1 MKSTV
6 CWRNT
11 LFLFGMIVFLM
22 LLISACTPGNGP
34 TAHRVAPTITSA
46 DSTVFTVGT
55 AGTFTVTATGNPTP
69 TFALTGT
76 LPSGVTFNDMTG
88 VLSGTPAA
96 GSSGIYP
103 VTITASNGVSPDAT
117 QNFTLTVYSTVAM
130 IISSAGPWDQISEYQ
145 DGMNQVFGAGNWDQL
160 DIYSETG
167 AAFAPDSPYK
177 FIYLDGSD
185 GDSSQLVTYLAA
197 HITDIEN
204 WVSNGGRLYINAAT
218 WNSIDVNA
226 PFGVLIQYG
235 YYTDTAN
242 AVNSAHPIFNGPFL
256 PAGTTYTGDHFG
268 HNRVVGTGLTNI
280 IVSADD
286 ATLFCLSSAVQCTGF
301 ILYGGITSDYYHSP
315 SPNAHNLY
323 MNILHYASGQED

>member
-1 MKSTV
+1 
-6 CWRNT
+6 
-11 LFLFGMIVFLM
+11 
-22 LLISACTPGNGP
+22 
-34 TAHRVAPTITSA
+34 
-46 DSTVFTVGT
+46 
-55 AGTFTVTATGNPTP
+55 
-69 TFALTGT
+69 
-76 LPSGVTFNDMTG
+76 
-88 VLSGTPAA
+88 
-96 GSSGIYP
+96 
-103 VTITASNGVSPDAT
+103 
-117 QNFTLTVYSTVAM
+117 M

-286 ATLFCLSSAVQCTGF
+286 ATLFCLSSAVQGTGF